1 MERSKPAQY
10 KTTAA
15 QGNSAARRRTPSSLL
30 TATAPVANRFD
41 TILYL
46 VRQTTG
52 ADLVT
57 VQIDGM
63 PPQPVPP
70 DLDCI
75 QAPMVHQGQRF
86 GMLRAYAREFPS
98 GAAHLLAGFAVLA
111 TEHHVLWSVAQVDM
125 LTRAM
130 TRRAFMA
137 DLGDAVVTWARGGT
151 PCSLIS
157 FDLDHFKH
165 VNDTHGHALGDAVL
179 SAVAH
184 VVRAE
189 LRPCDKLGRVGGEEF
204 AVLVIA
210 DTIAAIEIA
219 ERLRAVIESTVLR
232 EHPHV
237 SFTGSFGVAGCDE
250 GLDDRDALMDAA
262 DARLYQAKS
271 SGRNCVVGPHGVEI
285 STEAG

>member
-1 MERSKPAQY
+1 MERSKSSNTPNP
-10 KTTAA
+10 AA
-15 QGNSAARRRTPSSLL
+15 QGKVAASRRQPNSLL
-30 TATAPVANRFD
+30 TATAPAANRYD

-52 ADLVT
+52 ADVVT
-57 VQIDGM
+57 LHIDGM

-75 QAPMVHQGQRF
+75 QAPLVHQGQRF
-86 GMLRAYAREFPS
+86 GMLRAYAQEFQS

-111 TEHHVLWSVAQVDM
+111 TEHHVLWSVAQIDM

-130 TRRAFMA
+130 TRRAFLS

-157 FDLDHFKH
+157 FDLDHFKL
-165 VNDTHGHALGDAVL
+165 VNDTYGHALGDAVL

-189 LRPCDKLGRVGGEEF
+189 LRPCDKLGRMGGEEF

-210 DTIAAIEIA
+210 DTAAAIEIA
-219 ERLRAVIESTVLR
+219 ERLRAVIESTTLR

-237 SFTGSFGVAGCDE
+237 RFTGSFGVAGCDE
-250 GLDDRDALMDAA
+250 GFDDRDALMDAA
-262 DARLYQAKS
+262 DARLYQAKT
-271 SGRNCVVGPHGVEI
+271 SGRNCVVGPRGVE
-285 STEAG
+285 SGTEGS